1 MAETQTNPNTNVV
14 EEQRIINEALTVLI
28 ESHRNEAGEGY
39 PMDFGVNF
47 LCQYTILNH
56 HEPVVRKAWG
66 EFYEAYSLGG
76 DES

>member
-1 MAETQTNPNTNVV
+1 MAETLTNPNANVV

-28 ESHRNEAGEGY
+28 EIHRNDAGEGW
-39 PMDFGVNF
+39 VNF

>member
-1 MAETQTNPNTNVV
+1 MAETQNNANPNVV

-28 ESHRNEAGEGY
+28 ESHRSDAGDGY

-56 HEPVVRKAWG
+56 HEPVVRKAWE
-66 EFYEAYSLGG
+66 EFYEVYNLDG
-76 DES
+76 EK